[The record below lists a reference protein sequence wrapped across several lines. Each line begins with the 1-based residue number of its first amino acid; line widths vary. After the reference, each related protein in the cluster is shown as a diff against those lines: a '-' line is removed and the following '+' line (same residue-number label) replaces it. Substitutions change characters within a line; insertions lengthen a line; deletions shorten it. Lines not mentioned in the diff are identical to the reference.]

1 MGEERREDETEKL
14 EVLFVLGRN
23 SYIPYSNLVKYS
35 VVECSMVSPGYDEF
49 LGYVLLL

>member
-23 SYIPYSNLVKYS
+23 SYIPYRYSNK
-35 VVECSMVSPGYDEF
+35 VECNTV
-49 LGYVLLL
+49 VLQ